1 MRRIG
6 CIRRFTRRT
15 AVAAAALAIAAPA
28 VAEEVVI
35 AVATEPTS
43 LDPLFQALGSNH
55 ELAKHAFN
63 SLVEPG
69 PKYEL
74 EPGLAESWGPTDD
87 PLVWEFKL
95 RKGVKFCFVRILK
108 IIWFFWV
115 WKRYSFVSEHN

>member
-1 MRRIG
+1 MRRI
-6 CIRRFTRRT
+6 RRARHIARWL
-15 AVAAAALAIAAPA
+15 AAPAAALAIAAPVIA
-28 VAEEVVI
+28 DEVVI

-43 LDPLFQALGSNH
+43 LDPLYQALGSNH

-63 SLVEPG
+63 SIVEPG

-95 RKGVKFCFVRILK
+95 RKLVFDSISGGAEAQI
-108 IIWFFWV
+108 
-115 WKRYSFVSEHN
+115 